1 MDPRLSE
8 LKKYQIA
15 IGAKVVTIEIMQ
27 TTEQAIEL
35 YKTYVSAPDYYH
47 HESYKN
53 ICKKIEELFPE
64 EAFMWSLE
72 Q

>member
-1 MDPRLSE
+1 MDPRLDK

-15 IGAKVVTIEIMQ
+15 IGTRIAAIEIMQ
-27 TTEQAIEL
+27 TTEQAVGL
-35 YKTYVSAPDYYH
+35 YGRYVSDPAYH
-47 HESYKN
+47 HGNYIN

-64 EAFMWSLE
+64 ETFIWSLE